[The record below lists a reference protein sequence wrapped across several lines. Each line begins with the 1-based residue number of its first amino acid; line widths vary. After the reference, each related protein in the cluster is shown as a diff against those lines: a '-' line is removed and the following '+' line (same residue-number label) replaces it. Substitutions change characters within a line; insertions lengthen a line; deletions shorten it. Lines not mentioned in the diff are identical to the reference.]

1 MLLQIHNT
9 QLKSN
14 KEVKIMKEYIKPSY
28 IKEYVEIEDIILASA
43 HVTFVG
49 EGTLGDI
56 TGNKAQISMNY
67 TEIFDLKK

>member
-1 MLLQIHNT
+1 
-9 QLKSN
+9 
-14 KEVKIMKEYIKPSY
+14 MKKYIKPSY
-28 IKEYVEIEDIILASA
+28 IKEYAEVQDIILASA

-56 TGNKAQISMNY
+56 TGNKGQVSMSY

>member
-1 MLLQIHNT
+1 
-9 QLKSN
+9 
-14 KEVKIMKEYIKPSY
+14 MKEYIKPSY